1 MTKHENLL
9 NPANYKDYYGDK
21 RSATLGFD
29 AGFLGFLGCANFYFN
44 FNLVLYIFIYFV
56 SLSIM

>member
-21 RSATLGFD
+21 RAATLGFD
-29 AGFLGFLGCANFYFN
+29 AGFFGLFG
-44 FNLVLYIFIYFV
+44 
-56 SLSIM
+56 MR